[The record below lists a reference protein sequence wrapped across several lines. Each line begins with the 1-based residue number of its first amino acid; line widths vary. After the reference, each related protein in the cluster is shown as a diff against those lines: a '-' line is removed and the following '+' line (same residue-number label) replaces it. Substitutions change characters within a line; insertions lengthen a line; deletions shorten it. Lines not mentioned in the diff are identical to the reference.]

1 MKSGGRI
8 LPAVKFYHHTAVFN
22 LLING
27 PEILKLVEVR
37 AVTGVPGSSRRA
49 VERRPTGTQSGA
61 ALFLTAMPGLRAGS
75 PVPTWA
81 DQYIFSPRADQS

>member
-1 MKSGGRI
+1 MSGAY
-8 LPAVKFYHHTAVFN
+8 PF
-22 LLING
+22 LIGKANALQ
-27 PEILKLVEVR
+27 PPS
-37 AVTGVPGSSRRA
+37 VPGSSRRA